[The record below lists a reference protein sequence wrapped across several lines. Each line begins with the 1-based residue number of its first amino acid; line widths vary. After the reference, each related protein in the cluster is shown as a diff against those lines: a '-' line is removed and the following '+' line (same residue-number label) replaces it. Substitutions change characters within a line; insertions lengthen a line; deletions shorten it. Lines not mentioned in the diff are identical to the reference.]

1 MKSYA
6 KQWQQFNDSTVF
18 EPASSVYH
26 TMSESNSHFLMDL
39 SPLSLFRIS
48 GDEAEDFLQ
57 GQLSNDLT
65 ELGPDQCQFHA
76 YCNPKGRALALLRL
90 MRHDNGFWMLVPHV
104 IGQQLVTRL
113 RMYVLRAKVVIE
125 QAVDHRI
132 FCLAGHL
139 ESEYT
144 LPDSIERYSVDG
156 IIKRQVVIV
165 STETDPAPISEI
177 CHRWTCG
184 DYSTWRMV
192 DILSG
197 IPQVFAQTTEAF
209 IPQMINLDLVNGVSF
224 KKGCYPGQE
233 IIARLRYLGKLKQ
246 RMLVGK
252 IEDDECPGAG
262 TPVFSEDKPNQKA
275 GTIIDAVS
283 IGKRQHIFTAMV
295 PANSVYNGILTTGSA
310 DGPSIHRVPLPYE
323 IPTDL
328 TRPMPTR

>member
-6 KQWQQFNDSTVF
+6 KQWQQFNDSTAF
-18 EPASSVYH
+18 KPASSVYH
-26 TMSESNSHFLMDL
+26 TISESNSHFLMDL
-39 SPLSLFRIS
+39 SPLSLYRIS
-48 GDEAEDFLQ
+48 GDEAEAFLQ
-57 GQLSNDLT
+57 GQLSNDIT
-65 ELGPDQCQFHA
+65 ELDPGQCQLHA

-90 MRHDNGFWMLVPHV
+90 MRHDNGFWMLVPSV

-125 QAVDHRI
+125 HAVNHRI
-132 FCLAGHL
+132 FCLASHL
-139 ESEYT
+139 ESGHA

-156 IIKRQVVIV
+156 IIKRQVVIA
-165 STETDPAPISEI
+165 STKRDPAPILEI
-177 CHRWTCG
+177 WHGWDRG

-192 DILSG
+192 DILSAV
-197 IPQVFAQTTEAF
+197 PQVVAQTTEMF

-252 IEDDECPGAG
+252 IEDDECPAAS
-262 TPVFSEDKPNQKA
+262 TPIFSENKPNQKA
-275 GTIIDAVS
+275 GAIVDAVS
-283 IGKRQHIFTAMV
+283 IGNRQHIFTAMV
-295 PANSVYNGILTTGSA
+295 PANSVCNGILTTGSP
-310 DGPSIHRVPLPYE
+310 DGPSIHRLPLPYE

-328 TRPMPTR
+328 AHPTR